1 MSESRQC
8 SVTEITSELQ
18 GKGVQFSAGYFP
30 ESERMQRFGE
40 LGNDV

>member
-1 MSESRQC
+1 
-8 SVTEITSELQ
+8 VTDITSELR

-30 ESERMQRFGE
+30 ESERMKRFVG